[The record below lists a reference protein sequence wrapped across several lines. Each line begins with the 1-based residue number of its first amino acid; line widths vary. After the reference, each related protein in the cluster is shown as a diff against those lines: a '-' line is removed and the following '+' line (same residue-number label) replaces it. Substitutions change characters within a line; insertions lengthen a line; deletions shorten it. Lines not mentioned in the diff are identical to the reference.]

1 MTTKAEDEVTQG
13 DMVRLRWQFSDFAG
27 ISLAFKLCSYLH
39 ITHTNSSL
47 FSISLKLN
55 NNNNQKIREERFDSI
70 PFHCIAYVYM

>member
-13 DMVRLRWQFSDFAG
+13 DMVRLEEFSDFAG